1 MARTY
6 NKTSPYWEQRKA
18 GFVAPAAAPAS
29 TIINTVAP
37 APVIQSKPFPDVSYG
52 ATEANASAVPSS
64 GSSGRGPIQNNP
76 GTEPDAFANIRAM
89 PVPYAGFG
97 DNRAYTGVKDA
108 VELCMRAYSGVP
120 AIRNA
125 IEIATEFS
133 NQPLHIKTSNET
145 VRIFFREWFHAIEMH
160 KLKEEFFREYYR
172 SGNVFIYKFSGKF
185 GPSYYKNLQ
194 EAFGARDNRIPIRYS
209 LLNPASVFVPTGLT
223 FPYTYTRLLSIYDIE
238 RLRHPMTDQDKQVFN
253 DLPQFV
259 KDQIKQT
266 AAYPLGIF
274 IPMDPERLRF
284 AFYKKQSYEPL
295 ATPMCFPVLPS
306 VEWKL
311 ALTKMD
317 RQLARTIEHAILLVT
332 TGETGTQYNGSN
344 GINPNN
350 IARLQN
356 IFTNQTIG
364 RVLVADFTTKAKWVI
379 PPLEQILGPDK
390 YEVVNQDILDGLQSI
405 MGGKDQD
412 KFANAQTKA
421 KIFIQRLKEGQEAFL
436 HNFLMPEIIQVCA
449 DMGFRTVPKIS
460 FREIDLQDDTVV
472 ARIYS
477 QLGQLGILTAK
488 QVVKAIETGILPD
501 ADEMDAD
508 QIEYQKVRDKGQYLP
523 LVGASI
529 QDGPQQEG
537 GGAMGRPPTGAGTG
551 PKIPNKKPG
560 QIGVSKSGE
569 AFSVKAYADNLR
581 ASQTLVDEVAADM
594 KKRFKVKDLNES
606 QARCVDT
613 VADIIMATEPRK
625 RWSKVI
631 ASTIK
636 NPVMVPTAIA
646 NELDEIMTEHNVDNR
661 DAILL
666 RLSKTKAP
674 SDV

>member
-1 MARTY
+1 
-6 NKTSPYWEQRKA
+6 
-18 GFVAPAAAPAS
+18 
-29 TIINTVAP
+29 
-37 APVIQSKPFPDVSYG
+37 
-52 ATEANASAVPSS
+52 
-64 GSSGRGPIQNNP
+64 
-76 GTEPDAFANIRAM
+76 
-89 PVPYAGFG
+89 
-97 DNRAYTGVKDA
+97 
-108 VELCMRAYSGVP
+108 MRAWTSVP
-120 AIRNA
+120 AVRNA
-125 IEIATEFS
+125 IETCVEFA
-133 NQPLHIKTSNET
+133 NQPLHIKTNNET
-145 VRIFFREWFHAIEMH
+145 VRIFFKEWFHAIQMH
-160 KLKEEFFREYYR
+160 KLKEEFFRELYR
-172 SGNVFIYKFSGKF
+172 SGNVFLYKFSGKF
-185 GPSYYKNLQ
+185 GPAYYQNLQ
-194 EAFGARDNRIPIRYS
+194 ESFGATNNRIPIRYS
-209 LLNPASVFVPTGLT
+209 LLNPASVFVPNGLT

-238 RLRHPMTDQDKQVFN
+238 RLRHPMTEQDKQVFN
-253 DLPQFV
+253 DLPKFV
-259 KDQIKQT
+259 QDQIKQT

-317 RQLARTIEHAILLVT
+317 KQLARTMEHAILLVT
-332 TGETGTQYNGSN
+332 TGETATQYNGGN

-364 RVLVADFTTKAKWVI
+364 RVLVADFTTEAEWLI
-379 PPLEQILGPDK
+379 PQLDTILGPAK

-436 HNFLMPEIIQVCA
+436 HDFLMPEVIQVCQ

-460 FREIDLQDDTVV
+460 FRKIDLQDESII
-472 ARIYS
+472 ARIYT
-477 QLGQLGILTAK
+477 QLATLGILTGK
-488 QVVKAIETGILPD
+488 QAVKAIETGILPD
-501 ADEMDAD
+501 GDEMDEA

-551 PKIPNKKPG
+551 PKMPGRKTG
-560 QIGVSKSGE
+560 QIGTKNSRGEE
-569 AFSVKAYADNLR
+569 AFSTKAYVENLK
-581 ASQTLVDEVAADM
+581 ASDVLVNDVAAAL
-594 KKRFKVKDLNES
+594 KKQYKVEKLNEA
-606 QARCVDT
+606 QTAVVHKLT
-613 VADIIMATEPRK
+613 DIIMTTQPK
-625 RWSKVI
+625 SKWSKAV

-636 NPVMVPTAIA
+636 APAQIPADVDD
-646 NELDEIMTEHNVDNR
+646 ELDDIASEYGVDRR
-661 DAILL
+661 DAVLL
-666 RLSKTKAP
+666 RLSKTKALP
-674 SDV
+674 VV